1 MPSLAQRKEDIP
13 AFVNMMIPQYNT
25 ALAKSTV
32 GMEPDAMELMVEF
45 EWPLNLVQLEKVL
58 RQMIAASSGVY
69 ITAAEVAAVLQN
81 EMRKVSALPPAV
93 DLSGT
98 LEDIERRVIEQ
109 VLREVL
115 EVWGDRQLAAAR
127 ELTKLHEEFFRGTV
141 SQCLT
146 WLHENKPRGEFCLVI
161 ARGLEQPQ
169 PAQEAKDPLA
179 QVQELLAR
187 GVDKKTALAQVAKSN
202 KIPKRELYNKLIS
215 EEEGINI

>member
-1 MPSLAQRKEDIP
+1 M
-13 AFVNMMIPQYNT
+13 
-25 ALAKSTV
+25 
-32 GMEPDAMELMVEF
+32 
-45 EWPLNLVQLEKVL
+45 
-58 RQMIAASSGVY
+58 
-69 ITAAEVAAVLQN
+69 LQ
-81 EMRKVSALPPAV
+81 
-93 DLSGT
+93 
-98 LEDIERRVIEQ
+98 
-109 VLREVL
+109 EVL

-141 SQCLT
+141 SQCLI

-169 PAQEAKDPLA
+169 PAQA

-187 GVDKKTALAQVAKSN
+187 GVDKKTALAQVAKAN